1 MTAVLMIE
9 DHTMFREGLMMTIG
23 HMAPSLDICPA
34 ASGAEALAVLES
46 RADISRVIMDYYLP
60 DIGGT
65 ALLKRLR
72 QVRPGVRILVLSA
85 SEDAHDRRCAMTAGA
100 RAFLHKSA
108 SSQMLLSALE
118 QIDLPYLPDG
128 QPDAQRVLGSPGVL
142 RGVSRGVS
150 PGVLPGVTPAV
161 QPGMS
166 PPSPPVERP
175 DEAALLSEL
184 TPRQIEVLRL
194 MCDGIRNRD
203 ISEQLGV
210 TEKTVKAHISVI
222 LATLGVPNRTQATL
236 VARRGGLLG
245 KPV

>member
-85 SEDAHDRRCAMTAGA
+85 SEDAHDRHSAMTAGA

-128 QPDAQRVLGSPGVL
+128 LPDAQADASPGGHAAFAQATAPVI
-142 RGVSRGVS
+142 
-150 PGVLPGVTPAV
+150 TPSGG
-161 QPGMS
+161 QNDM
-166 PPSPPVERP
+166 RP
-175 DEAALLSEL
+175 DAAALLSEL

-222 LATLGVPNRTQATL
+222 LATLGVPNRTQASL

>member
-1 MTAVLMIE
+1 VTAVLMIE

-142 RGVSRGVS
+142 RGVSRGV
-150 PGVLPGVTPAV
+150 LPGVTPAV
-161 QPGMS
+161 LPGMS

>member
-1 MTAVLMIE
+1 VTAVLMIE

-142 RGVSRGVS
+142 RGVSRGV
-150 PGVLPGVTPAV
+150 LPGVTPAV
-161 QPGMS
+161 QPGIS

>member
-1 MTAVLMIE
+1 MIE

-142 RGVSRGVS
+142 RGVSRGV
-150 PGVLPGVTPAV
+150 LPGVTPAV

>member
-128 QPDAQRVLGSPGVL
+128 QPEAQRVLGSPGVL
-142 RGVSRGVS
+142 RGVSPGVS
-150 PGVLPGVTPAV
+150 PGVLPAALA
-161 QPGMS
+161 GMS

>member
-85 SEDAHDRRCAMTAGA
+85 SEDAHDRHSAMTAGA

-118 QIDLPYLPDG
+118 QIDLPYLPEG
-128 QPDAQRVLGSPGVL
+128 LPDAPPDAAPDAAPG
-142 RGVSRGVS
+142 GKAAFA
-150 PGVLPGVTPAV
+150 PAITPS
-161 QPGMS
+161 GMRNDM
-166 PPSPPVERP
+166 RP
-175 DEAALLSEL
+175 DAAALLSEL

-222 LATLGVPNRTQATL
+222 LATLGVPNRTQASL

>member
-142 RGVSRGVS
+142 RGVSPGVS
-150 PGVLPGVTPAV
+150 PGVLPGVTPGV
-161 QPGMS
+161 SRGVS
-166 PPSPPVERP
+166 HPSPPVERP

>member
-1 MTAVLMIE
+1 
-9 DHTMFREGLMMTIG
+9 MMTIG

-142 RGVSRGVS
+142 RGV
-150 PGVLPGVTPAV
+150 LPGVTPAV
-161 QPGMS
+161 LPGMS

>member
-1 MTAVLMIE
+1 VTAVLMIE

-85 SEDAHDRRCAMTAGA
+85 SEDAHDRRCAMAAGA

-108 SSQMLLSALE
+108 SSQMLVSALE

-142 RGVSRGVS
+142 RGVSPGVS
-150 PGVLPGVTPAV
+150 PGVLPGVTPGV
-161 QPGMS
+161 SRGVS
-166 PPSPPVERP
+166 HPSPPVERP

>member
-142 RGVSRGVS
+142 RGVSPGVLRGVS
-150 PGVLPGVTPAV
+150 PGVSPGVSRGV
-161 QPGMS
+161 S
-166 PPSPPVERP
+166 HPSPPVERP

>member
-1 MTAVLMIE
+1 
-9 DHTMFREGLMMTIG
+9 MMTIG

-142 RGVSRGVS
+142 RGVSRGV
-150 PGVLPGVTPAV
+150 LPGVTPAV
-161 QPGMS
+161 QPGIS

>member
-1 MTAVLMIE
+1 VTAVLMIE

-142 RGVSRGVS
+142 RGVSRGV
-150 PGVLPGVTPAV
+150 LPGVTPAV
-161 QPGMS
+161 QPSMS

>member
-1 MTAVLMIE
+1 MLMIE

-85 SEDAHDRRCAMTAGA
+85 SEDAHDRQCAMTAGA

-118 QIDLPYLPDG
+118 QIDLPYPPEG
-128 QPDAQRVLGSPGVL
+128 QPCAE
-142 RGVSRGVS
+142 
-150 PGVLPGVTPAV
+150 
-161 QPGMS
+161 
-166 PPSPPVERP
+166 PPLTTSVGRP
-175 DEAALLSEL
+175 DEVALLSEL

-194 MCDGIRNRD
+194 MCDGLRNRE

-222 LATLGVPNRTQATL
+222 LATLGVPNRTQASL

-245 KPV
+245 KPA

>member
-85 SEDAHDRRCAMTAGA
+85 SEDAHDRRCAMAAGA

>member
-1 MTAVLMIE
+1 
-9 DHTMFREGLMMTIG
+9 MMTIR

-142 RGVSRGVS
+142 RGVSPGVSPGVLRGVS
-150 PGVLPGVTPAV
+150 PGVSRGV
-161 QPGMS
+161 S
-166 PPSPPVERP
+166 HPSPPVERP

>member
-1 MTAVLMIE
+1 
-9 DHTMFREGLMMTIG
+9 MMTIG

-128 QPDAQRVLGSPGVL
+128 QPEAQRVLGSPGVL
-142 RGVSRGVS
+142 RGVSPGVS
-150 PGVLPGVTPAV
+150 PGVLPAALA
-161 QPGMS
+161 GMS

>member
-1 MTAVLMIE
+1 
-9 DHTMFREGLMMTIG
+9 MMTIG

-142 RGVSRGVS
+142 RGVSPGVS
-150 PGVLPGVTPAV
+150 PGVLPGVTPGV
-161 QPGMS
+161 LPGVTPGVS
-166 PPSPPVERP
+166 RGVSHPSPPVERP

>member
-1 MTAVLMIE
+1 MIE

-142 RGVSRGVS
+142 RGVSRGV
-150 PGVLPGVTPAV
+150 LPGVTPAV
-161 QPGMS
+161 QPGIS

>member
-1 MTAVLMIE
+1 
-9 DHTMFREGLMMTIG
+9 MMTIG

-34 ASGAEALAVLES
+34 ASGTEALAVLES

-85 SEDAHDRRCAMTAGA
+85 SEDAHDRHCAMTAGA

-108 SSQMLLSALE
+108 SSRMLLAALE
-118 QIDLPYLPDG
+118 QIDLPYPPEA
-128 QPDAQRVLGSPGVL
+128 QPCAQ
-142 RGVSRGVS
+142 
-150 PGVLPGVTPAV
+150 
-161 QPGMS
+161 
-166 PPSPPVERP
+166 PPLTDSLERP
-175 DEAALLSEL
+175 DEVALLSEL

-194 MCDGIRNRD
+194 MCDGLRNRD

-222 LATLGVPNRTQATL
+222 LATLGVPNRTQASL

-245 KPV
+245 KPA

>member
-1 MTAVLMIE
+1 
-9 DHTMFREGLMMTIG
+9 
-23 HMAPSLDICPA
+23 
-34 ASGAEALAVLES
+34 
-46 RADISRVIMDYYLP
+46 
-60 DIGGT
+60 
-65 ALLKRLR
+65 
-72 QVRPGVRILVLSA
+72 
-85 SEDAHDRRCAMTAGA
+85 MTAGA

-142 RGVSRGVS
+142 RGVT

>member
-23 HMAPSLDICPA
+23 HLAPTLDICPA
-34 ASGAEALAVLES
+34 SSGSEAIALLES
-46 RADISRVIMDYYLP
+46 RADIRRVIMDYYLP
-60 DIGGT
+60 DIGGS

-85 SEDAHDRRCAMTAGA
+85 SEDAHDRQRAMEAGA
-100 RAFLHKSA
+100 HAFLHKSA

-118 QIDLPYLPDG
+118 RIELPDTAG
-128 QPDAQRVLGSPGVL
+128 AQPAG
-142 RGVSRGVS
+142 
-150 PGVLPGVTPAV
+150 
-161 QPGMS
+161 
-166 PPSPPVERP
+166 PPLQTDKARP

-184 TPRQIEVLRL
+184 TSRQIEVLRL
-194 MCDGIRNRD
+194 ICHGIRNRE

-222 LATLGVPNRTQATL
+222 LATLGVPNRTQASL

-245 KPV
+245 KPA

>member
-1 MTAVLMIE
+1 MIE

-85 SEDAHDRRCAMTAGA
+85 SEDAHDRHCAMTAGA

-118 QIDLPYLPDG
+118 QIDLPYPPEA
-128 QPDAQRVLGSPGVL
+128 QPCAE
-142 RGVSRGVS
+142 
-150 PGVLPGVTPAV
+150 
-161 QPGMS
+161 
-166 PPSPPVERP
+166 PPLTTSVGRP
-175 DEAALLSEL
+175 DEVALLSEL

-194 MCDGIRNRD
+194 MCDGLRNRD

-222 LATLGVPNRTQATL
+222 LATLGVPNRTQASL

-245 KPV
+245 KPA

>member
-1 MTAVLMIE
+1 VTAVLMIE
-9 DHTMFREGLMMTIG
+9 DHTMFREGLMMTIR

-128 QPDAQRVLGSPGVL
+128 QPEAQRVLGSPGVL
-142 RGVSRGVS
+142 RGVSPGVS
-150 PGVLPGVTPAV
+150 PGVLPAALA
-161 QPGMS
+161 GMS